1 VLVIDARSDDRTV
14 EFARA
19 AGARVIERDWT
30 DFSDARRYALTQ
42 VTTPWTLMIDADEAL
57 DDVLHDAILKARDD
71 VNGYVVR
78 RTTYFCGKP
87 IRMWRNEPLLRLFK
101 THAAELE
108 VKSAAGGGALLHER
122 WNCAPPRA
130 ELAGTLLHFSYPDHA
145 SYREKFERYT
155 SIEAMSLRPSF
166 WRTVAE
172 WLAIW
177 PRFVRLLLLK
187 GELLD
192 GLRGVSA
199 AYGSARYR
207 YVSARKAWR

>member
-1 VLVIDARSDDRTV
+1 MSDDRTV

-19 AGARVIERDWT
+19 AGARVIEREWT
-30 DFSDARRYALTQ
+30 DFTEARSYALGRVQ
-42 VTTPWTLMIDADEAL
+42 TPWTLMVDADEAL
-57 DDVLHDAILKARDD
+57 DDALRDAILQAPDS

-87 IRMWRNEPLLRLFK
+87 IRMWRNEPILRLFR
-101 THAAELE
+101 TPLAQLQPR
-108 VKSAAGGGALLHER
+108 SAAGGNAALHER
-122 WNCAPPRA
+122 WQCPPPHA
-130 ELAGTLLHFSYPDHA
+130 ELRGTLLHFSYPDRA

-155 SIEAMSLRPSF
+155 SIEAQSMRSSL
-166 WRTVAE
+166 WRVIAE

-177 PRFVRLLLLK
+177 PRFLRLLLLR

-192 GLRGVSA
+192 GPRGFAV

-207 YVSARKAWR
+207 YVSARKARR

>member
-1 VLVIDARSDDRTV
+1 VLDARSDDRTA

-30 DFSDARRYALTQ
+30 DFSEARRYALNQ
-42 VTTPWTLMIDADEAL
+42 VSTPWTLMIDADEAL
-57 DDVLHDAILKARDD
+57 DDVLRDAIVRASED

-78 RTTYFCGKP
+78 RTTYFCGKA

-101 THAAELE
+101 TRAAELHAA
-108 VKSAAGGGALLHER
+108 SAAGGNAPLHER
-122 WNCAPPRA
+122 WHCAPPRA
-130 ELAGTLLHFSYPDHA
+130 ELPGTLLHFSYPDRA

-155 SIEAMSLRPSF
+155 SLEAMALRSSF
-166 WRTVAE
+166 WRTLAE
-172 WLAIW
+172 WFAIW
-177 PRFVRLLLLK
+177 PRFLRLLLLK

-192 GLRGVSA
+192 GPRGFAA

-207 YVSARKAWR
+207 YVSARKARR